1 MAIQNEFGSLFVFS
15 KNGKLLQTI
24 DNVEFIQFQN
34 TMLIDGKPLN
44 CIASNMISKIYSNR
58 ELRDDQRNLVT
69 AYLFEHPL
77 VENVEGFYF
86 KGDGTKSPAIIY
98 NDPQDSTRV
107 ITLRTCG
114 KAYENLTVIEF

>member
-1 MAIQNEFGSLFVFS
+1 MTIQNDFGSLFVFS
-15 KNGKLLQTI
+15 NNGKLLQTI
-24 DNVEFIQFQN
+24 DNVEFIKFTN
-34 TMLIDGKPLN
+34 NMLLDGKPLN
-44 CIASNMISKIYSNR
+44 CTANNMISKIYSNR

-69 AYLFEHPL
+69 AYLFDHPL

-86 KGDGTKSPAIIY
+86 KGDGAKSPAIIY
-98 NDPQDSTRV
+98 IDPQDSTRV

>member
-24 DNVEFIQFQN
+24 DNVEFVQFQN

-69 AYLFEHPL
+69 AYIFEHPL

-86 KGDGTKSPAIIY
+86 
-98 NDPQDSTRV
+98 
-107 ITLRTCG
+107 
-114 KAYENLTVIEF
+114 